1 MKHVFIV
8 ICFLLLNAGNAQTT
22 QDSVVVTK
30 DTVIK
35 VKSKKDHGPRNAA
48 ILSALIP
55 GAGQIYNRKW
65 WKPPVVWAAMGGV
78 GYFFMQQQSLFIE
91 FRNDV
96 RASAEGRTADVK
108 NNKYDTDQLNSQ
120 KIVYRKNRDRLGFGL
135 IALYAIQIIDAN
147 VDAHLK
153 TFDVSDDLSL
163 QVSAKPLLSGTAI
176 GGGISLKLNFK

>member
-1 MKHVFIV
+1 MIIL
-8 ICFLLLNAGNAQTT
+8 ICFLLLTTGYSQTT
-22 QDSVVVTK
+22 QDSVVVRT

-35 VKSKKDHGPRNAA
+35 VKPKKDHRPRNAA
-48 ILSALIP
+48 ILSALVP

-78 GYFFMQQQSLFIE
+78 GYFFMQQQSLFVE

-135 IALYAIQIIDAN
+135 IALYVIQIIDAN

-163 QVSAKPLLSGTAI
+163 QLSAKPIVSGTAM
-176 GGGISLKLNFK
+176 GGGISIKLNFK